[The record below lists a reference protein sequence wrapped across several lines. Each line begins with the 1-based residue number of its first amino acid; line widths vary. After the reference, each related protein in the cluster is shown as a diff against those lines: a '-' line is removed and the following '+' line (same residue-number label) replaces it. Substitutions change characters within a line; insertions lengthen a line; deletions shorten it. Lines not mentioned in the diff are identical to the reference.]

1 MARTSH
7 RWMDDDGP
15 GPYDNLEQYDNSHL
29 YDDSGPY
36 SENPEFSGG
45 GPGPSG
51 EDAAEADAGGPVPD
65 LALTQPLPV
74 LEQAGQGWEGHGGDG
89 RTGRPLVVGLD
100 GSPGGER
107 ALEWALREASLRGTG
122 LRVVTVWTWEGYR
135 NGETV
140 PPTGSGE
147 RRAHQVQ
154 QVQLARVL
162 ARVEGALPPLEAELV
177 QGDPACRLM
186 ESSCDADLLV
196 LGSRGNSAVHD
207 TLRGSVAEVC
217 VRQAGCPVVVVPS
230 SRQVVLPCRTPVRGL
245 PDTR

>member
-15 GPYDNLEQYDNSHL
+15 GPHDDPGH
-29 YDDSGPY
+29 YDD
-36 SENPEFSGG
+36 
-45 GPGPSG
+45 
-51 EDAAEADAGGPVPD
+51 DAGHYDDDSTEANEGGPVPD
-65 LALTQPLPV
+65 TALTRPLPV
-74 LEQAGQGWEGHGGDG
+74 LEQAGRGWAG
-89 RTGRPLVVGLD
+89 RNRDDRTSRPLVVGLD

-107 ALEWALREASLRGTG
+107 ALEWALREALLRGAG
-122 LRVVTVWTWEGYR
+122 LRVVTVWTWEGY
-135 NGETV
+135 GSGD
-140 PPTGSGE
+140 PLQPTGSGE

-162 ARVEGALPPLEAELV
+162 ARVEGPLPPVEAELV

-186 ESSCDADLLV
+186 ENSCDADLLV

-207 TLRGSVAEVC
+207 TLMGSVAEVC
-217 VRQAGCPVVVVPS
+217 VRHAGCPVVVVPS

-245 PDTR
+245 PGSR